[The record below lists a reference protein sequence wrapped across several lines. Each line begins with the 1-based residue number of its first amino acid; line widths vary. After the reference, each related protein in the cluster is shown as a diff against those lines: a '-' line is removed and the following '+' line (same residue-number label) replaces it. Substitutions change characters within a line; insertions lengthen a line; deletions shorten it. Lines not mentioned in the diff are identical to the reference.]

1 MEELKDILVQTIS
14 GIRNPFANMTES
26 ERIDYEQFVL
36 QEEKRKQIEQQKI
49 LESKRLEKYQSEK
62 SGVNRKF
69 WNSSIKDF
77 HADSENEKNILKVV
91 SDFIA
96 DVKNKNCNKFLMM
109 FGTFGT
115 GKTLLGS
122 SIIRECGGYYTTS
135 FLLCTEF
142 ESSSDYRAKRTKIEL
157 LKFCKAL
164 PMLVIDE
171 FGIEEK
177 KDTEKYLIGN
187 IIDMRYE
194 ENLPTVLISNLAKQQ
209 IVEILGRRI
218 FDRLTE
224 ICTSIEFT
232 GESKRKELRSVEK

>member
-26 ERIDYEQFVL
+26 ERGNYEQFVL
-36 QEEKRKQIEQQKI
+36 QEERRKQIEQQKI
-49 LESKRLEKYQSEK
+49 LESKRLEKYQSEE
-62 SGVNRKF
+62 SGVNKKF

-122 SIIRECGGYYTTS
+122 WT
-135 FLLCTEF
+135 
-142 ESSSDYRAKRTKIEL
+142 
-157 LKFCKAL
+157 
-164 PMLVIDE
+164 
-171 FGIEEK
+171 
-177 KDTEKYLIGN
+177 
-187 IIDMRYE
+187 
-194 ENLPTVLISNLAKQQ
+194 
-209 IVEILGRRI
+209 IL
-218 FDRLTE
+218 F
-224 ICTSIEFT
+224 
-232 GESKRKELRSVEK
+232 